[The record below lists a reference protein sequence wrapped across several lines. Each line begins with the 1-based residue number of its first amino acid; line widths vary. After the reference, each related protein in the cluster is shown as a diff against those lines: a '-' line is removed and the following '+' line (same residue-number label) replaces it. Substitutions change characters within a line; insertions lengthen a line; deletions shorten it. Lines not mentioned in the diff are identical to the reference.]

1 MAAED
6 NISPSGPR
14 EYLES
19 RKDVEEACLY
29 ESEEDTDEEWEF
41 MDDDNSDALS
51 GYLYFRWKE
60 DADKALRG
68 MMIANAHQKGYATNM
83 CDGRKDAH
91 RSSDRDS
98 SR

>member
-19 RKDVEEACLY
+19 PKDVEEACLY

-51 GYLYFRWKE
+51 F
-60 DADKALRG
+60 
-68 MMIANAHQKGYATNM
+68 I
-83 CDGRKDAH
+83 C
-91 RSSDRDS
+91 
-98 SR
+98 

>member
-19 RKDVEEACLY
+19 PKDVEEACLY

-51 GYLYFRWKE
+51 GSEEATTFVGRKE

-68 MMIANAHQKGYATNM
+68 MMKAHSSKFSPKRL
-83 CDGRKDAH
+83 CDEYVRRKE
-91 RSSDRDS
+91 RCTS
-98 SR
+98 

>member
-19 RKDVEEACLY
+19 PKDVEEACLY

-51 GYLYFRWKE
+51 FICYYFRWKE

-68 MMIANAHQKGYATNM
+68 MMKAHSSKCSPKRL
-83 CDGRKDAH
+83 CDEYVRRKE
-91 RSSDRDS
+91 RCTS
-98 SR
+98 

>member
-51 GYLYFRWKE
+51 GSEEVLYLSYVDSFRYW
-60 DADKALRG
+60 
-68 MMIANAHQKGYATNM
+68 
-83 CDGRKDAH
+83 
-91 RSSDRDS
+91 
-98 SR
+98 